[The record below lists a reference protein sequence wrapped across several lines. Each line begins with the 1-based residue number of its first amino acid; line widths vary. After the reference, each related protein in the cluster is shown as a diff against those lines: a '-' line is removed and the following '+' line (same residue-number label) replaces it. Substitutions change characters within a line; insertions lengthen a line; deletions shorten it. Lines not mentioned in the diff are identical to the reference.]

1 MQKYFHIELCPCVA
15 SERLFYSPTQL
26 FVRSFLRSF
35 MHCPFILRP
44 KTIKKE
50 REGRE
55 ERVRTE
61 GEGEGRFTERFH
73 GLNRVVNCSVF
84 CQLVPYYRLI
94 HLVEGEVL

>member
-1 MQKYFHIELCPCVA
+1 MGPCAA

-50 REGRE
+50 RERRKKEKEFGQR
-55 ERVRTE
+55 ERVDLQRDSTDLIASL
-61 GEGEGRFTERFH
+61 TV
-73 GLNRVVNCSVF
+73 LSSVSWF
-84 CQLVPYYRLI
+84 LTT
-94 HLVEGEVL
+94 G